1 MGDKKVDILAEYN
14 ERESQV
20 VKWSA
25 YSRNELSEEF
35 RAEIE
40 AELITKRALKGGTD
54 EQKKRHDAEKAKL
67 RRKIQALKAP
77 KDPKLPTANDAKL
90 IGSIPWKPP
99 RESEKVNKFVTRW
112 LPRPEDTEDQ
122 PYGKKPTKR
131 EIRLLREGLCP
142 PPPPPEPP
150 STPPRRVSVLALRPQ
165 DMDKLKEKQ
174 ALSAEI
180 DRAFSGSKYA

>member
-1 MGDKKVDILAEYN
+1 MTVRSNVCVHAGMY
-14 ERESQV
+14 R
-20 VKWSA
+20 
-25 YSRNELSEEF
+25 
-35 RAEIE
+35 RACFHHEV
-40 AELITKRALKGGTD
+40 
-54 EQKKRHDAEKAKL
+54 L
-67 RRKIQALKAP
+67 RR
-77 KDPKLPTANDAKL
+77 
-90 IGSIPWKPP
+90 
-99 RESEKVNKFVTRW
+99 RH
-112 LPRPEDTEDQ
+112 TEDQ